1 MFLNDIIIMVIQD
14 YSEVCNSSSTNFL
27 KLKNNS
33 SSLSDFGIMICSGL
47 FFSLSESF
55 FVLRLEKYC
64 VIMCVNFLII
74 SMMEF
79 SFYVLVLIPALF
91 I

>member
-1 MFLNDIIIMVIQD
+1 
-14 YSEVCNSSSTNFL
+14 
-27 KLKNNS
+27 
-33 SSLSDFGIMICSGL
+33 MICFGL
-47 FFSLSESF
+47 FFFLSAGF
-55 FVLRLEKYC
+55 IVLRLEKDC